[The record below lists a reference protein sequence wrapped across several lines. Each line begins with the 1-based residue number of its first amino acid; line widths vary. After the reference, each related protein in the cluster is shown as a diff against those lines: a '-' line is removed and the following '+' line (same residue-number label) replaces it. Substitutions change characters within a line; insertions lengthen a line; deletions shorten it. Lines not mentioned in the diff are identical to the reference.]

1 MAKELNI
8 IIKMT
13 HLAVKNIENL
23 FGVETSNY
31 QYKGAEL
38 ITDLLEDEYY
48 DCYLQNATRDESLDI
63 KVRILMAGDTSNKFN
78 KRFINDNNE
87 KILALE
93 GVNIDENK
101 FLVTSVKLIH
111 KNVGTNSNKSIFTK
125 IKFYSKSD
133 IKAMCIPEDIMEQI
147 ALMPNAQELY
157 RKVYKNIKDWDKY
170 LEIIENEAKNS
181 QVELKYIGFKQE
193 DTLTHC
199 IFKFKSFTVEEITKL
214 KKFRNERVILF
225 YTKVNEN
232 ESGENWENVE
242 DFIGVIDE
250 INLKNYTIKIELE
263 PEFQELAVEG
273 NLDFPKKANLRISKG
288 GDLAQARNLRRGL
301 NLLKTGQANNPD
313 LDIILFNSKILGE
326 NIEGNVKLADENL
339 LLSTLNGKQKLAVE
353 GALNAKDLF
362 LIQGP
367 PGTGKTTVIA
377 EICYQNAIRGKKT
390 LISSQT
396 NLAVDNALSR
406 LVHNPKIR
414 ILRRGNVSRVE
425 KEGEK
430 YTEENVVDTWLGK
443 TAESCKCEFEEKENL
458 LNELNRLYD
467 KADNISYLYSR
478 KEELNEHIKKTNEE
492 LEINNKKLL
501 QLDKLRNKVDVY
513 FKDIEDEIWKNY
525 RIVSTE
531 KLLGILKEINGMAL
545 IKSVTSTG
553 IDEHIVNEKID
564 EDFVEIY
571 KVINEELRLKN
582 IKISNK
588 NQILKNLDILTKI
601 KNNISNKE
609 IEMAKKYLSNLTT
622 IECEPLIRHINL
634 ISEENRKILEIKKS
648 IDSLRSFEKEVEE
661 SVILLKTLK
670 KDYKINDIIVPKES
684 ISEKIE
690 IGSISK
696 FQNKVANTYNYKPN
710 KIIATIGFN
719 KKWKVKVIIY
729 MNLGFRY
736 ISYIKEKINELN
748 IKHHEYENTL
758 KGRTTELLNLLNML
772 DFKYDKVLS
781 GVYQEINLSIE
792 KLMSLKNEYLE
803 IKVSKLDDIDASSLA
818 YNDILS
824 INKLSLDNK
833 TKEANSIVDEI
844 ETYNNDIEKI
854 LNTKINK
861 NEINKKNDIKGYYTG
876 LLKSKREIT
885 KNYVDIVKDWIT
897 RINEKKYGDKSEL
910 KDLYINTANV
920 IGITCVQ
927 SASRSFSEKYADFD
941 VVIVD
946 EVSKAT
952 PPELVLPMLKGKKS
966 VLVGDHKQLPPMI
979 GSETFEELKSMNDEV
994 ALDSE
999 TDDLEYMKKS
1009 LFEELFE
1016 NANEK
1021 NKVMLDTQ
1029 YRMHSSIMNTINQ
1042 FYIEHNNDGL
1052 KCGIENEEETKK
1064 HKIETK
1070 YLNNKKHLL
1079 WVDIPLHNKFFEK
1092 QNKQKSYYN
1101 ETEIEVIDQILKD
1114 MNEDCK
1120 CRGARQEVAVITFY
1134 GAQARLLQK
1143 EFISKNRYENLK
1155 LRVGTVDRFQGIERE
1170 IVIVSFVRNNN
1181 SGKIGFAKDPK
1192 RINVALSRAQ
1202 NLLVIVGC
1210 SELFCEKNFYED
1222 ARNTYRSVLK
1232 TVDSYN
1238 GIIDANEIFN

>member
-1 MAKELNI
+1 MVKELNI
-8 IIKMT
+8 SIKLT
-13 HLAVKNIENL
+13 NLAIKNIEKL
-23 FGVETSNY
+23 FGIESNPH

-38 ITDLLEDEYY
+38 LTDLLEDAFY
-48 DCYLQNATRDESLDI
+48 DCYLQNATRDESRDI
-63 KVRILMAGDTSNKFN
+63 KVRILMAGDTSNRFN
-78 KRFINDNNE
+78 KKFINNHDE

-101 FLVTSVKLIH
+101 FLVTCVKLIH
-111 KNVGTNSNKSIFTK
+111 KNVGTHSNKSIFAK

-147 ALMPNAQELY
+147 AFMPNAQELY
-157 RKVYKNIKDWDKY
+157 KKVYKNIKDWDKY

-193 DTLTHC
+193 DSLTHC
-199 IFKFKSFTVEEITKL
+199 TFKFKTFNSEEITKL

-225 YTKVNEN
+225 YTKINEN
-232 ESGENWENVE
+232 EDTVNWENIE

-250 INLKNYTIKIELE
+250 INLKNHTIKIELE

-273 NLDFPKKANLRISKG
+273 ELDFPQKANLRISKG

-313 LDIILFNSKILGE
+313 LDIILFNSKTLGE
-326 NIEGNVKLADENL
+326 NIEGNVVLTKENL
-339 LLSTLNGKQKLAVE
+339 LLSTLNSKQKLAVE

-443 TAESCKCEFEEKENL
+443 TAESCKNEFGEKENL
-458 LNELNRLYD
+458 LEELNRLYY

-478 KEELNEHIKKTNEE
+478 KEELKESIKVTNEV
-492 LEINNKKLL
+492 LDTNNKKLL
-501 QLDKLRNKVDVY
+501 QLDTLKNKLDLY
-513 FKDIEDEIWKNY
+513 FKDIENEIWKNY
-525 RIVSTE
+525 TIGSE
-531 KLLGILKEINGMAL
+531 KKLLSILKEVDEILL
-545 IKSVTSTG
+545 IECATDIEEQLVS
-553 IDEHIVNEKID
+553 NKIY
-564 EDFVEIY
+564 EDFEDIY
-571 KVINEELRLKN
+571 KIINEELKLKN
-582 IKISNK
+582 IKENNK
-588 NQILKNLDILTKI
+588 NQILKNLEVIAKI
-601 KNNISNKE
+601 KSSIASKQIEIAKNN
-609 IEMAKKYLSNLTT
+609 LSKLS
-622 IECEPLIRHINL
+622 EVEAEPLNKHISL
-634 ISEENRKILEIKKS
+634 ISEKNKKILDIKRLIAS
-648 IDSLRSFEKEVEE
+648 LIDIDKTVEE
-661 SVILLKTLK
+661 SIGLLKSLK

-684 ISEKIE
+684 INENIE
-690 IGSISK
+690 IEVIAK
-696 FQNKVANTYNYKPN
+696 FQNEVANIYNYKPN
-710 KIIATIGFN
+710 KFMSALGFN
-719 KKWKVKVIIY
+719 KKWKVKVIRT
-729 MNLGFRY
+729 MNLGVRY
-736 ISYIKEKINELN
+736 TSYIKEKIDQLN
-748 IKHHEYENTL
+748 IKCSEYENVL
-758 KGRTTELLNLLNML
+758 KERINELLDLLNMF
-772 DFKYDKVLS
+772 DSNYNNTLS
-781 GVYQEINLSIE
+781 GVYKEINLNIE
-792 KLMSLKNEYLE
+792 KLINLKNDYLA
-803 IKVSKLDDIDASSLA
+803 IKVNKLEEIDAISLA

-824 INKLSLDNK
+824 INKLSLD
-833 TKEANSIVDEI
+833 KEMNEVDSILDEI

-861 NEINKKNDIKGYYTG
+861 NEMYKKKDIKEYYTD
-876 LLKSKREIT
+876 LLRNKRDIT
-885 KNYVDIVKDWIT
+885 KNYVDIVKEWIT
-897 RINEKKYGDKSEL
+897 RIDEKKYGDKSEL

-927 SASRSFSEKYADFD
+927 SASKNFSENYPDFD

-979 GSETFEELKSMNDEV
+979 GAETFEELKSMNDEV

-999 TDDLEYMKKS
+999 MEDLEYMKKS
-1009 LFEELFE
+1009 LFEELFG
-1016 NANEK
+1016 NVNEK

-1042 FYIEHNNDGL
+1042 FYIEHDNDGL
-1052 KCGIENEEETKK
+1052 KCGIENEEENKK

-1070 YLNNKKHLL
+1070 YLNSKKHLL
-1079 WVDIPLHNKFFEK
+1079 WIDIPLHNKFFEK

-1101 ETEIEVIDQILKD
+1101 ETEIEVIDKILKD
-1114 MNEDCK
+1114 MNESCK
-1120 CRGARQEVAVITFY
+1120 CRGERQEVAVITFY

-1181 SGKIGFAKDPK
+1181 KGNIGFAKDPK

-1210 SELFCEKNFYED
+1210 SELFCEKNFYTN
-1222 ARNTYRSVLK
+1222 ARSTYRNVLK